1 MTKTAT
7 DDGRQTA
14 GEGSYRLGPWNVD
27 GAAEL
32 SATAANAEALLLAGL
47 QGVIA
52 AARGDRAPVAA
63 GEDEAISAAP
73 IRGQGGDLAT
83 VFAELAA
90 DLLAQL
96 DANGPGLNHIRLDGL
111 LTTDDGGYTAWGYAV
126 GTAAKNPPPIGL
138 VLDGDPVVAGT
149 EGRYALS
156 CTLRRG

>member
-1 MTKTAT
+1 MTETAT

-14 GEGSYRLGPWNVD
+14 GEGSYRLGPWNAD

-32 SATAANAEALLLAGL
+32 SATTADAETLLLAGL
-47 QGVIA
+47 QGVLA
-52 AARGDRAPVAA
+52 AARGDRAPATA
-63 GEDEAISAAP
+63 GEDEASAAAP
-73 IRGQGGDLAT
+73 IRGQGRGLAA

-96 DANGPGLNHIRLDGL
+96 DANGPGLNHVRLDGL

-126 GTAAKNPPPIGL
+126 GTTATNPPPIAL
-138 VLDGDPVVAGT
+138 ALDGDPIVVDR
-149 EGRYALS
+149 EGSFALS